1 MASCCGAQDSQVA
14 KVYVVTANSSQSA
27 VIKPFRDDCPSVV
40 ITIDQN
46 IADYNRKVL
55 PHQGSFVV
63 AALQNFQRGQSRL
76 FRTQL
81 HGSETL

>member
-46 IADYNRKVL
+46 IADYIVRFY
-55 PHQGSFVV
+55 HQGSFVV